1 MQNNSIFFRYKESI
15 KIEKAIKTINNT
27 KSIYNNHNLSYN
39 EKIKTYM
46 SLKAQQFLQYHNK
59 NLEYNESQIYTLNF
73 LYRYIFLVFLTKTN
87 LNHPYL
93 LYINLDDYVLNF
105 LIPIGKEQKQADIND
120 YSDAIN
126 ISNVYD
132 LSAIYILLDKT
143 IYIRKYATLNLKF
156 NLLDCNNISN
166 CIKKMHEINKKRIST
181 NQKHEL
187 KIKYNEYY
195 INKAIDI
202 LKKYFDMLENKDY
215 EEAKLF
221 LRGGGTG
228 AHYKSKYFG
237 KVRLN
242 TFFKNT
248 KNIIGHLEIFIVMY
262 QLLHQARMRL
272 LKY

>member
-1 MQNNSIFFRYKESI
+1 MSHNQIFIRFKETTR
-15 KIEKAIKTINNT
+15 IEKAINNT
-27 KSIYNNHNLSYN
+27 YVETNNYNQKYN

-46 SLKAQQFLQYHNK
+46 SQKAQQFLHYHNK
-59 NLEYNESQIYTLNF
+59 NLEYNESQIYTLQF
-73 LYRYIFLVFLTKTN
+73 LPRYIFLVFLTKTN

-93 LYINLDDYVLNF
+93 LYVNLDSNILNF
-105 LIPIGKEQKQADIND
+105 LIPLGKEQKQIDIND
-120 YSDAIN
+120 YIDT
-126 ISNVYD
+126 ISTCNTYD

-166 CIKKMHEINKKRIST
+166 CIKKMHEIDKQRLSSS
-181 NQKHEL
+181 QKYEL
-187 KIKYNEYY
+187 KNKYNTYY

-202 LKKYFDMLENKDY
+202 LKKYFDMLDAKDY
-215 EEAKLF
+215 DEAQLF
-221 LRGGGTG
+221 LKGNDSR
-228 AHYKSKYFG
+228 YKSKYFG

-262 QLLHQARMRL
+262 ELLHQARMRL

>member
-1 MQNNSIFFRYKESI
+1 MSHSQIFIRFKETVR
-15 KIEKAIKTINNT
+15 IEKAINNTYVEINN
-27 KSIYNNHNLSYN
+27 YNQKYN
-39 EKIKTYM
+39 EKIHTYM
-46 SLKAQQFLQYHNK
+46 SQKAQQFLNYHNK
-59 NLEYNESQIYTLNF
+59 NLEYNESQIYTLQF
-73 LYRYIFLVFLTKTN
+73 LPRYIFLVFLTKTN

-93 LYINLDDYVLNF
+93 LYVNLDSNILNF
-105 LIPIGKEQKQADIND
+105 LIPLGKEQKQIDIND
-120 YSDAIN
+120 YIDTIATCN
-126 ISNVYD
+126 TYD

-166 CIKKMHEINKKRIST
+166 CIKKMHEIDKQRISSS
-181 NQKHEL
+181 QKYEL
-187 KIKYNEYY
+187 KNKYNTYY

-202 LKKYFDMLENKDY
+202 LKKYFDMLDAKDY
-215 EEAKLF
+215 DEAQSF
-221 LRGGGTG
+221 LKGDESR
-228 AHYKSKYFG
+228 YKSKYFG

-262 QLLHQARMRL
+262 ELLHQARMRL

>member
-1 MQNNSIFFRYKESI
+1 MQNNSIFFRYKESV
-15 KIEKAIKTINNT
+15 KIEKAINNT
-27 KSIYNNHNLSYN
+27 KSVTNNYNLSYN

-73 LYRYIFLVFLTKTN
+73 FPRYIFLVFLTKTN

-93 LYINLDDYVLNF
+93 LYINLDDNLMNF
-105 LIPIGKEQKQADIND
+105 LIPLGKEQKQADIND
-120 YSDAIN
+120 YSDAIS

-143 IYIRKYATLNLKF
+143 LYIRKYATLNLKF

-166 CIKKMHEINKKRIST
+166 CIKKMHEIDKKRIST
-181 NQKHEL
+181 NQKNEL
-187 KIKYNEYY
+187 KIKYNKYY

-221 LRGGGTG
+221 LKGGG

-248 KNIIGHLEIFIVMY
+248 KNIIGHLEIFILMY
-262 QLLHQARMRL
+262 QLLHQARMKL